1 MNNREFVSKVTS
13 LVKAQQD
20 WRHNCL
26 PVHCSENVMSPTV
39 REMLSSDFQH
49 RYANVHGSQVFIGN
63 ELMENADELS
73 IDVAKKL
80 FGAGQ
85 VDLHSPSAS
94 IACKAPIVAL
104 TRENDIVMELE
115 PRCGGFASLNQ
126 MQATPTLASGLHSEG
141 LPFNFDEMNID
152 VDSAVKKIRAESPK
166 MVVLGATVF
175 LFPHPISEI
184 AEAANETGTIVI
196 YDAAQVFGLVAG
208 KKFQQPFAE
217 GAEIITGS
225 THKTLP
231 GPQGGIILIKDNPEY
246 AEKISKT
253 LHESFIGVGHPS
265 MRAAQAILFAEMIEF
280 GEKYADQVIR
290 SSKALAEALHERGF
304 DVICE
309 NNGFTRSHMVVV
321 NVSKLGGA
329 HFVAKILDK
338 ANIEVTKSGIPG
350 VDDLSDGLYSG
361 NISGIRLGTEE
372 AVRLGMGP
380 SEMNQV
386 ADFLARAL
394 LRKED
399 ASKISQD
406 IAEFRKEFQK
416 IHFSFDDGCDPYKYC
431 TAH

>member
-1 MNNREFVSKVTS
+1 
-13 LVKAQQD
+13 
-20 WRHNCL
+20 
-26 PVHCSENVMSPTV
+26 MSPTV

-49 RYANVHGSQVFIGN
+49 RYANVHGSRVFIGN
-63 ELMENADELS
+63 ELMENVDELS

-80 FGAGQ
+80 FGAAQ

-94 IACKAPIVAL
+94 IACKAPLVAL

-115 PRCGGFASLNQ
+115 PKCGGFASLTQ
-126 MQATPTLASGLHSEG
+126 LQATPTLASGLHSEG
-141 LPFNFDEMNID
+141 LPFDFGEMNID
-152 VDSAVKKIRAESPK
+152 IDSAVKKIRAESPK
-166 MVVLGATVF
+166 IVVLGATVF

-184 AEAANETGTIVI
+184 AEAAKETGTIVI

-231 GPQGGIILIKDNPEY
+231 GPQGGIILIRDNPEF
-246 AEKISKT
+246 AEKIST
-253 LHESFIGVGHPS
+253 ALHESFIGVGHPS
-265 MRAAQAILFAEMIEF
+265 VRAAQAILFAEMTEF
-280 GEKYADQVIR
+280 GEKYAEEVIS
-290 SSKALAEALHERGF
+290 SSKALAEALYDRGL

-309 NNGFTRSHMVVV
+309 KKGFTRSHMVVV

-329 HFVAKILDK
+329 HVAGKILDK

-350 VDDLSDGLYSG
+350 IDDLSGGLYSG

-386 ADFLARAL
+386 AEFVARAL
-394 LRKED
+394 LKKVD
-399 ASKISQD
+399 PNKIAQD
-406 IAEFRKEFQK
+406 IAEFRKEYQK

-431 TAH
+431 SAH